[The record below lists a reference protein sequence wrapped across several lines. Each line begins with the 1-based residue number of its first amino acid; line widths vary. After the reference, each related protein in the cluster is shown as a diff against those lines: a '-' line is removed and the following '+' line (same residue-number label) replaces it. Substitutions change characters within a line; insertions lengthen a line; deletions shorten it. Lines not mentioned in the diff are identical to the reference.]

1 MCLVAN
7 QSPPK
12 GDVGSIPTS
21 SAKITMEKL
30 KDFRDMLT
38 FGALFVLGF
47 IWMETQYV
55 NASELQQYIIK
66 QTDNEIFYLEQKKKR
81 LERDNKKLELEDE
94 LLLDKLKREQPKKK

>member
-1 MCLVAN
+1 
-7 QSPPK
+7 
-12 GDVGSIPTS
+12 
-21 SAKITMEKL
+21 MEKL

-94 LLLDKLKREQPKKK
+94 LLLDKLKREQPKEK